1 MRTQLSIV
9 AIFALLF
16 SGLALADREVEDYSE
31 TIGMFKKNGTA
42 GPLMSG
48 AYGYAVF
55 PTIGKG
61 GIGIGGAGG
70 KGQVYRGG
78 SVTGFTSLVDIS
90 FGFQLGGQAYSQIIL
105 FKDQAAYEK
114 FATGKFEFDAS
125 ASAVALKASAQ
136 AGTGTAGTGASAGTG
151 SESGGAQAT
160 ADWTNGMVVFTI
172 AKGGL
177 MYEAT
182 IGGQK
187 YGFDAVE

>member
-1 MRTQLSIV
+1 M
-9 AIFALLF
+9 
-16 SGLALADREVEDYSE
+16 
-31 TIGMFKKNGTA
+31 
-42 GPLMSG
+42 
-48 AYGYAVF
+48 
-55 PTIGKG
+55 
-61 GIGIGGAGG
+61 GIGGAHGAG
-70 KGQVYRGG
+70 RVYEKKKHVGDTSMTQV
-78 SVTGFTSLVDIS
+78 T
-90 FGFQLGGQAYSQIIL
+90 FGLQLGGQAYSQIIL

-136 AGTGTAGTGASAGTG
+136 AETGTAGTGASAGTG
-151 SESGGAQAT
+151 GESGGSQAT